1 MERET
6 ETPVAQDP
14 SVETVAHGAAEGRGT
29 DENRDASARQMLVPL
44 LWDVGAPL
52 IAYYGLHL
60 LGVSDWVALLAATL
74 AAGLRLVWVAV
85 RTREITWFA
94 AVMLAVFG
102 IGLALAFVGGDPRF
116 LLVKD
121 SFGTALVG
129 TVFLASLAAGKPLTL
144 SAFQT
149 WQPRQ
154 AREMEEYYRTL
165 PPIRRMFRRSAVV
178 WGVGLLLE
186 AAVRVPLIYL
196 LPIDVMVGLST
207 GMMVAVIVGLSI
219 WNGWYGR
226 RSAGRARAW
235 AAEHQPLEQAAAGG
249 AAT

>member
-6 ETPVAQDP
+6 GSAVEDQD
-14 SVETVAHGAAEGRGT
+14 AGGQGHGKPT
-29 DENRDASARQMLVPL
+29 RQMLTAL
-44 LWDVGAPL
+44 LYDVGAPL
-52 IAYYGLHL
+52 IAYYVLHA
-60 LGVSDWVALLAATL
+60 LGATDWVALLVATL

-94 AVMLAVFG
+94 AVMLGVFG
-102 IGLALAFVGGDPRF
+102 LGLALAFVGGDPRF

-129 TVFLASLAAGKPLTL
+129 IVFLASLFFGKPLTL

-154 AREMEEYYRTL
+154 AQEMEGYYRTL
-165 PPIRRMFRRSAVV
+165 PPIRRMFRRSAIV

-186 AAVRVPLIYL
+186 ATVRIPLIYL

-207 GMMVAVIVGLSI
+207 GMMVAVIVGLSV
-219 WNGWYGR
+219 WNGWYGQR
-226 RSAGRARAW
+226 AGKKARAW
-235 AAEHQPLEQAAAGG
+235 AAEHLPSDDEQR
-249 AAT
+249 AATS